1 MKAKEAQKVDK
12 MKLANIWQYF
22 SIDALPLR
30 FLKEAFI
37 ALSFNIGGIFAGFI
51 VASQLNV
58 FKLSPWTIA
67 VYPAILT
74 ARGVISGLF
83 SGRLST
89 ALHIGTIHPKLL
101 GNTKNF
107 YVLFKSLIVIT
118 LETSVAISL
127 VSMLFGSVF
136 WGITVAD
143 FSDILI
149 VISATMV
156 LGLTTSLFTMEIA
169 FISFKKGLDPDVIV
183 YPVMSTVADIV
194 ITLCYVFTL
203 NLFFSSGVV
212 GRYITFFLGIFLTIL
227 ALNVLPRCIHDQGC
241 IRTIKES
248 LLTLVFVAFIANFTG
263 TILKDISEIVGNR
276 KEIYTVYPALID
288 TIGDV
293 GSVVGSTATTKLALG
308 LLNPSFS
315 SMRNHTTQIFGVWA
329 ASMVMFVFFSA
340 LSLFMNGMFALYIFL
355 GFSSLLLTANVIAV
369 TAIVLISYAVSILTF
384 QKGLDPDNFVIPIES
399 VLADSITSIALL
411 LALFLLG

>member
-1 MKAKEAQKVDK
+1 MR
-12 MKLANIWQYF
+12 LANSLNY
-22 SIDALPLR
+22 ALPLK

-37 ALSFNIGGIFAGFI
+37 AFSFNIGGILAGFI

-58 FKLSPWTIA
+58 FQLSPWAIA

-89 ALHIGTIHPKLL
+89 ALHIGTIHPRLR

-107 YVLFKSLIVIT
+107 YMLFKSIIVIT
-118 LETSVAISL
+118 LETSVAMSL
-127 VSMLFGSVF
+127 VSMIFGTLF
-136 WGITVAD
+136 WGITFAD

-156 LGLTTSLFTMEIA
+156 LGLANSLLTIEIA

-203 NLFFSSGVV
+203 NLFFLFGSV
-212 GRYITFFLGIFLTIL
+212 GRYIVIFFGVLLITL
-227 ALNVLPRCIHDQGC
+227 ALDVLPRCIHDQGF
-241 IRTIKES
+241 IKTIKES
-248 LLTLVFVAFIANFTG
+248 LLTLVFVAFIVNVTG
-263 TILKDISEIVGNR
+263 TVLKDISEIVGSR

-288 TIGDV
+288 TVGDV

-308 LLNPSFS
+308 LLKPSFHAI
-315 SMRNHTTQIFGVWA
+315 RNHVARISATWA
-329 ASMVMFVFFSA
+329 ASMVMFIVYSVLSLLTQGMFTLNAFLTFSA
-340 LSLFMNGMFALYIFL
+340 L
-355 GFSSLLLTANVIAV
+355 LLAANVIAV
-369 TAIVLISYAVSILTF
+369 SAIVLISYAVAILTF
-384 QKGLDPDNFVIPIES
+384 KRGLDPDNFVIPIES
-399 VLADSITSIALL
+399 SLADSITSIALL
-411 LALFLLG
+411 VALFLVNYLV